1 MNNESLTFLS
11 ASNIGSYLFTDAR
24 TGGKERVYSTTF
36 TKEGFVFNDFVGLN
50 TNINEPMT
58 PAENFLG
65 HAEQTVT
72 SVDDYSYQ
80 GGLISS
86 LSPQSPS
93 VVDNVTGTILNG
105 LIHHRQGPYGW
116 PTWKQIRGA
125 GHPLARYWRENN
137 VIPITTGQ
145 YYASPLDKG
154 ILTISLNT
162 TKYNL
167 GNTTVQ
173 YIEPPLTSRFYPLEH
188 AFIVDQD
195 KKNINLNLR
204 HSYGNLTSHYSNQKL
219 NISMGKVSYLKQGFD
234 PIYDDLK
241 EIYIDKKYA
250 ADATETSPFGEQV
263 PFKKYI
269 NFIYS
274 ETLFP
279 RETNTYL
286 SKVRKR
292 TNYAEEAGFGPNGY
306 DRISHREFWKNGS
319 YDNGLGTILTA
330 FKSAAPRNLRTP
342 AISLNSQGYTTV
354 GIQSVWDLD
363 TSLSGAT
370 TTQGNRPYL
379 GELQSVIAMS
389 SSCRLGQSSQW
400 GMYLLTASICAH
412 RAPIWQTTASA
423 VDDQLYRGIPIYM
436 TDQVSG
442 KAPFFNSYEDFAEDI
457 RGLGKSCSILPE
469 FRISEYMDY
478 YINSKGGNF
487 RATNNNFLSID
498 GATIPSSSYSSVTGA
513 VNPNFFA
520 DYSHSDFL
528 KYFNF
533 FKKDHKEI
541 GVKVNQYSVSARA
554 IMKLLPYNGFY
565 PPQRAK
571 QLGTLFSQSY
581 GDHISGS
588 LIYQKFG
595 TGPNDTRP
603 VSSAQTMGLNSLL
616 RPFVSPGIV
625 FNSLKSGI
633 AVDYPVSTG
642 SSNNRY
648 GYMSTPYQQPV
659 TSYWKFGKDYRL
671 PFEAAIEPHE
681 YIPIYPKRLGE
692 LPASINEALGIIWD
706 EPDGTGDEGTPGS
719 NGAYWGAVCFWNG
732 NRDPLYS
739 LAASNFFG
747 ETPRFFLKD
756 EKFTDFVSER
766 QSNWKPAEPTKTYY
780 MDVVLKKTED
790 MVVCEGS
797 YEPGTGQYTGS
808 ANQRGLIYGPAHS
821 SSWGE
826 HGGGT
831 TIFTQIKDPV
841 YAAYTPPYFYEDSI
855 ARIAYTP
862 TASGVPAIDD
872 LLSAIQGTI
881 TSVNGATA
889 ANAFGGSAISG
900 TFFTGSSVFLGLD
913 DAASNNKMKITASV
927 NLRGKSRYKQ
937 VKYGTNTGPDGNFV
951 PIGFDD
957 TTNNGFEAWNIASKF
972 ECPTLNFSRSL
983 KPELYNASTGRGIW
997 GGYADSEH
1005 GIPTGSTGVWLELR
1019 ESFPQRSGRG
1029 AGSIA
1034 ATTGSLIDLCGFKP
1048 RKKRVGKLADS
1059 KTISEAIVAIPYVR
1073 KGDVNNEKSATPDI
1087 DIPPIHQ
1094 FPGLYSDQL
1103 VFSIDSEE
1111 KDIFNSVLAELN
1123 KGLKPEEILSSVSVA
1138 KMITAMKKYNVPP
1151 ALDFVQFNGD
1161 IKPFAMYILEFSHE
1175 LSRQDLSDIWQGLMP
1190 EISRTAKLQHS
1201 NFTHNAGPFEF
1212 FQNKELP
1219 SYTRWM
1225 LFKIKKKA
1233 EKSYFNVTADASDDS
1248 RFKFKFKNG
1257 EEPETPAYNYNWPYD
1272 FFSLVELTKLDA
1284 SVEFKPSAPV
1294 MEFFTQPVE
1303 NVAAPPAAAAAIPA
1317 GGLLGG
1323 K

>member
-1 MNNESLTFLS
+1 MNNETLTFLS
-11 ASNIGSYLFTDAR
+11 ASEYGSFQTAGR
-24 TGGKERVYSTTF
+24 TWGHATPWTQP
-36 TKEGFVFNDFVGLN
+36 GFVQTDFAGINSNVYEALSSSSNTLGYPSGTGL
-50 TNINEPMT
+50 
-58 PAENFLG
+58 
-65 HAEQTVT
+65 
-72 SVDDYSYQ
+72 
-80 GGLISS
+80 
-86 LSPQSPS
+86 
-93 VVDNVTGTILNG
+93 VTGVPAYRNDVFVPYVTGDYIVFGAATMFNALIL
-105 LIHHRQGPYGW
+105 HRQGPYGW

-125 GHPLARYWRENN
+125 GHPLPRYWRKNN
-137 VIPITTGQ
+137 IIPITTGE
-145 YYASPLDKG
+145 YYSSPLDKG

-167 GNTTVQ
+167 GNTTIH
-173 YIEPPLTSRFYPLEH
+173 YTEPPLTSRFSPLEH
-188 AFIVDQD
+188 AFIVEQD
-195 KKNINLNLR
+195 KKNINLNLK
-204 HSYGNLTSHYSNQKL
+204 HSYGNLTSHYSNQQL
-219 NISMGKVSYLKQGFD
+219 NISMGNVSYLKQGFD

-250 ADATETSPFGEQV
+250 DDATEESPFGEQV

-286 SKVRKR
+286 SKVRR
-292 TNYAEEAGFGPNGY
+292 RVNYAEEAGLGPNGY
-306 DRISHREFWKNGS
+306 DRISHREFWKTGS
-319 YDNGLGTILTA
+319 YDNGLGRVLTN

-342 AISLNSQGYTTV
+342 AIALNSQGYTTV

-363 TSLSGAT
+363 TSQSGST
-370 TTQGNRPYL
+370 GTSGDRPYL
-379 GELQSVIAMS
+379 GELQSVMIMS
-389 SSCRLGQSSQW
+389 SSCIVGVRTGGDSSQG
-400 GMYLLTASICAH
+400 GMYLQTASICAH
-412 RAPIWQTTASA
+412 RAPIWQLTKSA

-457 RGLGKSCSILPE
+457 RGLGKSYSVLPE
-469 FRISEYMDY
+469 FRISEHMDY

-487 RATNNNFLSID
+487 RAINNNFLSID
-498 GATIPSSSYSSVTGA
+498 GATIPSSSYSSATGA
-513 VNPNFFA
+513 LNPNFFA

-541 GVKVNQYSVSARA
+541 GVGVNQYSVSAKA

-565 PPQRAK
+565 PSQRAK

-581 GDHISGS
+581 GNHISGALLYANWYNAAADYRS
-588 LIYQKFG
+588 
-595 TGPNDTRP
+595 
-603 VSSAQTMGLNSLL
+603 TMPLAATNMALNSLL

-625 FNSLKSGI
+625 FNSLKSAI
-633 AVDYPVSTG
+633 AVDYPVTTG
-642 SSNNRY
+642 SSPNIY
-648 GYMSTPYQQPV
+648 GYMSTTYQQPV
-659 TSYWKFGKDYRL
+659 TSYWKLGKDYRL

-681 YIPIYPKRLGE
+681 YLPVYPNPFGTQ
-692 LPASINEALGIIWD
+692 PGTAAEAQGILWD
-706 EPDGTGDEGTPGS
+706 EPDGYDPGA
-719 NGAYWGAVCFWNG
+719 NGAFWGAICYWNG
-732 NRDPLYS
+732 NRNPLYS
-739 LAASNFFG
+739 LAANNFFG
-747 ETPRFFLKD
+747 EVPRFFLKD

-766 QSNWKPAEPTKTYY
+766 QSNWKPAEPTITYY
-780 MDVVLKKTED
+780 MDVVLKKTDD

-797 YEPGTGQYTGS
+797 YEPGPGEYTGS

-821 SSWGE
+821 SSWGD

-881 TSVNGATA
+881 TSFDAATA
-889 ANAFGGSAISG
+889 QNSHGGSAISG
-900 TFFTGSSVFLGLD
+900 TFFTGSSVFLGLA
-913 DAASNNKMKITASV
+913 DACSHNKMKVTASV
-927 NLRGKSRYKQ
+927 NLGGKSRYKQ
-937 VKYGTNTGPDGNFV
+937 VKYGTNIGPDGNFA

-957 TTNNGFEAWNIASKF
+957 TTNAGFEAWNIASKF
-972 ECPTLNFSRSL
+972 ECPALNFSRSL
-983 KPELYNASTGRGIW
+983 KPLLYNASTGRGIW
-997 GGYADSEH
+997 GGYADMEH
-1005 GIPTGSTGVWLELR
+1005 GVPTGSTGIWLELR
-1019 ESFPQRSGRG
+1019 ESFSQRSGRG
-1029 AGSIA
+1029 LPSS

-1073 KGDVNNEKSATPDI
+1073 IGDVNKEQSATPDI
-1087 DIPPIHQ
+1087 DMPPVQQ
-1094 FPGLYSDQL
+1094 FPGSYSDKL
-1103 VFSIDSEE
+1103 VFSINSEE
-1111 KDIFNSVLAELN
+1111 KDIFNGVLAELN

-1151 ALDFVQFNGD
+1151 MLDFVQFNGN

-1190 EISRTAKLQHS
+1190 EISRTAKLQNS

-1219 SYTRWM
+1219 SFTRWM
-1225 LFKIKKKA
+1225 LFKVKKKA

-1248 RFKFKFKNG
+1248 RFKFKFKNRA
-1257 EEPETPAYNYNWPYD
+1257 EANAPAYNYNWPYD
-1272 FFSLVELTKLDA
+1272 FFSLVELTKLDTA
-1284 SVEFKPSAPV
+1284 VEFKSSTPV
-1294 MEFFTQPVE
+1294 MEFFTQPIE
-1303 NVAAPPAAAAAIPA
+1303 NVAASVPLLAVQQA
-1317 GGLLGG
+1317 GFLGG
-1323 K
+1323 E